1 MITLPYRIEDLA
13 TQVSICRSISYD
25 NAAGVYEIERAFS
38 LIVSICDNI
47 NHDLSECYK
56 IKSDGNHNLSAVQA
70 VLDSARSVDVL
81 KHVKD
86 ATTGIN
92 SKISDANQCE
102 SELKQ
107 LRHEI
112 EHILHTLKS
121 QLERLSSDESTNYQ
135 KVLSLRSYTLRPL
148 LNDNSAGTSVSIH
161 PSFQNGSDYSTEKVK
176 VNRVS
181 NHNSMV
187 SENKVEGLPSFQSG
201 ISHSEAVPQVSIPAS
216 SLSNERIVEG
226 IGGESSAY
234 AVKKRSGTPF
244 FTKSNSSYNNVS
256 NGNVKD
262 FIKQHGAESTSRI
275 TFDEKESLRKYTAN
289 SYANINA
296 ALRGIDPSF
305 DEGNYENAKNIHS
318 VLQRT
323 QLPCDCTVY
332 RGVSAN
338 ALGVLKEL
346 PDSQLRGKVF
356 TDKGFLSTSLSRNSA
371 FDGDLIL
378 EIHAPGG
385 SNGMYVGYVSS
396 AKHYEEEVLFD
407 VNQNMRIDNVRRD
420 ELGRRVI
427 EATII

>member
-38 LIVSICDNI
+38 LIGSICDNI

-121 QLERLSSDESTNYQ
+121 QLERLSSDESTDYQ
-135 KVLSLRSYTLRPL
+135 KVLSLRNYTFRPL
-148 LNDNSAGTSVSIH
+148 LNDNSAGTSVSIRT
-161 PSFQNGSDYSTEKVK
+161 SFQNDSDYSTEKVK

-181 NHNSMV
+181 NHNSMA
-187 SENKVEGLPSFQSG
+187 SENNVGSLPSFQSG
-201 ISHSEAVPQVSIPAS
+201 IGYSDAVPQVSIPAS

-226 IGGESSAY
+226 IGGESSVY
-234 AVKKRSGTPF
+234 AVRRRSSTPF
-244 FTKSNSSYNNVS
+244 FNRSSTSYNNICRDVRVTPEIESIAKWLPDVNLGFTAQESFWERNPYNHNCGSCALAVERNLEGGRNTVAVS
-256 NGNVKD
+256 TLYTLSDQEMENETGKTCTYMPRSD
-262 FIKQHGAESTSRI
+262 IEEYLKSQGAGSHLI
-275 TFDEKESLRKYTAN
+275 
-289 SYANINA
+289 I
-296 ALRGIDPSF
+296 GIDREPALMGLVQRAGHWF
-305 DEGNYENAKNIHS
+305 NAYYDGNQI
-318 VLQRT
+318 V
-323 QLPCDCTVY
+323 TVDGQCNRIMGWPPEY
-332 RGVSAN
+332 GHI
-338 ALGVLKEL
+338 
-346 PDSQLRGKVF
+346 
-356 TDKGFLSTSLSRNSA
+356 SRWCA
-371 FDGDLIL
+371 MI
-378 EIHAPGG
+378 
-385 SNGMYVGYVSS
+385 
-396 AKHYEEEVLFD
+396 
-407 VNQNMRIDNVRRD
+407 
-420 ELGRRVI
+420 
-427 EATII
+427 